1 LGEELDGILAISPAI
16 HWTRFATAQAWGE
29 IAMFDLAGESP
40 PGAIPAAKTP
50 AVGQVA
56 IAACDGND
64 GVLDGIIDDPRSC
77 NYDANNFTCAA
88 TGHAPNCLTSA
99 EAEAVNRIWDGP
111 RNTHGTRIWY
121 GLDRGTDFSGLD
133 GSPVFPFVQIQF
145 EWDEKDLSYVLP
157 YGPPPLELP
166 TSSKWDTVT
175 LTRANNSLA
184 YAKVAQDGSRNIA
197 DVTDTFGPLDIFKAH
212 RREDDHVRRANDEL
226 IYPRGVINYYRQM
239 AVRYR
244 ARRDQTGFDGVQRFY
259 RLFRAPGIGHCGG
272 GGYGVWPHDPSPNLM
287 SAFMAEGRPTLRCLP
302 LI

>member
-1 LGEELDGILAISPAI
+1 
-16 HWTRFATAQAWGE
+16 
-29 IAMFDLAGESP
+29 MFDLAGESP

-50 AVGQVA
+50 AVRQVA

-77 NYDANNFTCAA
+77 NYDSNNFTCAA

-99 EAEAVNRIWDGP
+99 EAQAVNRIWDGP

-184 YAKVAQDGSRNIA
+184 YAKVA
-197 DVTDTFGPLDIFKAH
+197 
-212 RREDDHVRRANDEL
+212 
-226 IYPRGVINYYRQM
+226 
-239 AVRYR
+239 
-244 ARRDQTGFDGVQRFY
+244 
-259 RLFRAPGIGHCGG
+259 
-272 GGYGVWPHDPSPNLM
+272 
-287 SAFMAEGRPTLRCLP
+287 
-302 LI
+302 